1 MRRDVSR
8 IDNALI
14 GAAGVHFVV
23 SELSLR
29 GLIALPTT
37 RNTVGIDV
45 VVVSLDGSLHAN
57 LQVKAS
63 KIRSLFGRSEKVMR
77 KSAAGTISTF
87 SQGISK
93 RNHALR
99 RFSSRR
105 IKLQKQLKPDA
116 NSLGVLAMQ
125 SGLPA
130 GSCQRMKRAANESVG
145 SGLSLAE
152 GD

>member
-1 MRRDVSR
+1 M
-8 IDNALI
+8 
-14 GAAGVHFVV
+14 
-23 SELSLR
+23 
-29 GLIALPTT
+29 
-37 RNTVGIDV
+37 
-45 VVVSLDGSLHAN
+45 
-57 LQVKAS
+57 
-63 KIRSLFGRSEKVMR
+63 
-77 KSAAGTISTF
+77 
-87 SQGISK
+87 
-93 RNHALR
+93 R

-116 NSLGVLAMQ
+116 NSLGVGAMQ